1 MYGAKW
7 RKQYADAE
15 NDQKLNDLAS
25 IDFSEAEDLTVQSY
39 KDDSD
44 INVLMRR
51 FGVTGQLPVAAVQ
64 PFYGDFSE
72 AVDYQS
78 ALDLIREANAS
89 FDALPSEVRR
99 RFGQDPARLMEF
111 LQDPDNRDEAIK
123 LGLIEAPPSVASTP
137 PAPPAPP
144 PAPEEQAAL

>member
-25 IDFSEAEDLTVQSY
+25 IDFSDAEDLTVQSY

-51 FGVTGQLPVAAVQ
+51 FGVTGQLPVSAVQ
-64 PFYGDFSE
+64 PFYGDFSD
-72 AVDYQS
+72 AVDYQT
-78 ALDLIREANAS
+78 ALDMIKEANAS
-89 FDALPSEVRR
+89 FDALPMEVRK

-111 LQDPDNRDEAIK
+111 LQDPDNRDEAIE
-123 LGLIEAPPSVASTP
+123 LGLIEAPPVVVSAPPEAPAEP
-137 PAPPAPP
+137 PA
-144 PAPEEQAAL
+144 L